1 MKISSFRPSLSVCVC
16 VCVCVCV
23 SSAATL
29 AASQVVEQQKLL
41 VDHWDVHYVDQQ
53 RGKAYWCNWVT
64 EERRWT
70 KPAEAAS
77 EA

>member
-1 MKISSFRPSLSVCVC
+1 MCVCVC
-16 VCVCVCV
+16 VCVFVCV

-41 VDHWDVHYVDQQ
+41 VDHWEVHYVDQQ